1 MIFFPNAKI
10 NLGLNIISKNNLG
23 YHNLE
28 SCFCPISLYDI
39 IEIKRANISSF
50 KSSGFEIP
58 GKVEKNIIYKI
69 IEEIKLKNIPIDI
82 FLHKNI
88 PLGSGLGGGSSNA
101 TFFLLKINKLFN
113 LKLKKNELFR
123 IAEKV
128 GSDCPFFINNEISYV
143 KGTGNIIEK
152 INVDLNNKKIII
164 IIPNLHIST
173 KESFENISIKKPKYS
188 IKSVIENENI
198 EQWKNYIFNDFEKY
212 TFNKYKFLRK
222 IKESLYNN
230 GALYSSMSGTGSTIY
245 GIFNENDIIDKSRFK
260 NYSVIETRPLKNV
273 SSLGLLDQ

>member
-152 INVDLNNKKIII
+152 INIDLNNKKIII

-173 KESFENISIKKPKYS
+173 KESFEKISIKKPKYS

-198 EQWKNYIFNDFEKY
+198 EKWKNYIFNDFENY

-273 SSLGLLDQ
+273 SNLGLLD

>member
-10 NLGLNIISKNNLG
+10 NLGLNIISKNNTG

-39 IEIKRANISSF
+39 IEIKKANISSF
-50 KSSGFEIP
+50 KTSGIKIP
-58 GKVEKNIIYKI
+58 GKSGENIIFKI
-69 IEEIKLKNIPIDI
+69 VKEIKEKVKPLDI

-101 TFFLLKINKLFN
+101 TYFLLKINKLLN
-113 LKLKKNELFR
+113 LKIKNNELFS

-152 INVDLNNKKIII
+152 INIDINNKKVIL
-164 IIPNLHIST
+164 IIPNLSIST
-173 KESFENISIKKPKYS
+173 EEAFQNISINKPKYS
-188 IKSVIENENI
+188 IKKILENESI
-198 EQWKNYIFNDFEKY
+198 EKWKKYIFNDFENY
-212 TFNKYKFLRK
+212 TLSKYKFLKK
-222 IKESLYNN
+222 IKEKLYNN
-230 GALYSSMSGTGSTIY
+230 GALFSSLSGTGSAIY
-245 GIFNENDIIDKSRFK
+245 GIFNKNAIINKNEFK
-260 NYSVIETRPLKNV
+260 NYSLIETNILKNA
-273 SSLGLLDQ
+273 SNLELLS

>member
-39 IEIKRANISSF
+39 IEIKKTNVSSF

-58 GKVEKNIIYKI
+58 GKVEKNIIFKT
-69 IEEIKLKNIPIDI
+69 IEEIKLKNKPIDI

-152 INVDLNNKKIII
+152 INIDLNNKKIII

-198 EQWKNYIFNDFEKY
+198 EKWKNYIFNDFENY

-245 GIFNENDIIDKSRFK
+245 GIFNENDIIDKSGFK

-273 SSLGLLDQ
+273 SNLGLLD

>member
-39 IEIKRANISSF
+39 IEIKKTNISSF

-58 GKVEKNIIYKI
+58 GKIEKNIIFKA
-69 IEEIKLKNIPIDI
+69 IEEIKLKNKPVDI

-101 TFFLLKINKLFN
+101 PFFLLKINKLFN

-152 INVDLNNKKIII
+152 INIDLNNKKIII

-173 KESFENISIKKPKYS
+173 KESFEKISIKKPKYS

-198 EQWKNYIFNDFEKY
+198 EQWKNYIFNDFENY

-245 GIFNENDIIDKSRFK
+245 GIFNENDIIDKSGFK

-273 SSLGLLDQ
+273 SNLGLLD